1 MFEDTIFSIIHN
13 MDKFTN
19 NLIVE
24 WNKTFNEDL
33 GVSHVL
39 LLGHLSTH
47 GESRPSTVAKELGLT
62 PPTVTHL
69 SEKLVKKE
77 LAIRSTH
84 ENDRRSVYLDITPK
98 GLELLHRA
106 SLEGQLLR
114 KKLFEKLTVEE
125 QKQMLNIYEKLNA

>member
-24 WNKTFNEDL
+24 WNKTFNDEII
-33 GVSHVL
+33 GISHIL

-62 PPTVTHL
+62 PPTVAHL
-69 SEKLVKKE
+69 SEKLMDSNPT
-77 LAIRSTH
+77 A
-84 ENDRRSVYLDITPK
+84 
-98 GLELLHRA
+98 
-106 SLEGQLLR
+106 
-114 KKLFEKLTVEE
+114 F
-125 QKQMLNIYEKLNA
+125 